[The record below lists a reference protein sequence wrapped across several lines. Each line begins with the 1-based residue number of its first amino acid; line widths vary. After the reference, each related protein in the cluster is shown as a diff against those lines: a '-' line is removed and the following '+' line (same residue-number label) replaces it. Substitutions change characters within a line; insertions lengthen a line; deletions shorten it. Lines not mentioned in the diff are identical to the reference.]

1 MGANAHGG
9 KLALA
14 ILGVGLT
21 TLLVGWFATA
31 VPATLLF
38 SGFRVRELLLVSW
51 VGLRGAVPIILATFP
66 LLAGVPQAETIFN
79 VVFFTVLTSVLLQG
93 TSLPLIAR

>member
-1 MGANAHGG
+1 MVIAMGANAHGG

-66 LLAGVPQAETIFN
+66 PWPGC
-79 VVFFTVLTSVLLQG
+79 LT
-93 TSLPLIAR
+93 PRR